1 MVWASQELGFLEEKR
16 GAKRIPTPP
25 LENKAVFTRETCRK
39 AVLLGVVSFQK
50 QAVLCGLP

>member
-50 QAVLCGLP
+50 QAVLCGLR